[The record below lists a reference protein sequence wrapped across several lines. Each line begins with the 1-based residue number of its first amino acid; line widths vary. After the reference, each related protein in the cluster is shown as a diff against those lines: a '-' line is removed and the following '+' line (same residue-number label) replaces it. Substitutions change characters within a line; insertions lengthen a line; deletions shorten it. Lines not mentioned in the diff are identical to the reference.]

1 MISKKAERAGKAE
14 KAEKAI
20 EERNRIALAYLE
32 LAKDKTFQRLPEEEK
47 NRLVKEVLAIGDE
60 AASWV
65 AAEYGT
71 DDPRKI
77 AVKMGLR
84 VFGEEKKDL
93 KRSEYR
99 REKKEIVISRRFHEK
114 LLREVQSK
122 ELSDRLLKLVVAHEL
137 FHHLEAERIG
147 EVYKRYKFK
156 AWQIGPIAA
165 DKTIRALSDVA
176 AQAFTQ
182 TLLGL
187 EVSPQ
192 VFDYLVLTSF
202 TNR

>member
-1 MISKKAERAGKAE
+1 MIKSKNKRAPS
-14 KAEKAI
+14 AI
-20 EERNRIALAYLE
+20 AERNRITLAFLE
-32 LAKDKTFQRLPEEEK
+32 LAKDKTFQKLPEEEK

-65 AAEYGT
+65 ATEYGSN
-71 DDPRKI
+71 DPRKV

-84 VFGEEKKDL
+84 IFGEEKKDL
-93 KRSEYR
+93 SRSEYR
-99 REKKEIVISRRFHEK
+99 REKKEIVISRKFHER

-147 EVYKRYKFK
+147 DVYKRYKFRV
-156 AWQIGPIAA
+156 WSLGPIVIE
-165 DKTIRALSDVA
+165 KTIRGLSDVA

-187 EVSPQ
+187 EVSPH

-202 TNR
+202 TNQ

>member
-1 MISKKAERAGKAE
+1 MIKSKSKKTAA
-14 KAEKAI
+14 AI
-20 EERNRIALAYLE
+20 TERNRITLAYLE
-32 LAKDKTFQRLPEEEK
+32 LAGDKSFQKLSETEK
-47 NRLVKEVLAIGDE
+47 VKLIKEVQAIGDE
-60 AASWV
+60 AAGW
-65 AAEYGT
+65 AAKEYGT

-84 VFGEEKKDL
+84 VFGEDKQGGGA
-93 KRSEYR
+93 SEYR
-99 REKKEIVISRRFHEK
+99 REKKEIVVSRRFHEK

-122 ELSDRLLKLVVAHEL
+122 ELSEHLLKLVVAQQL

-147 EVYKRYKFK
+147 EVYKRFKFK
-156 AWQIGPIAA
+156 AWQLGPYVME
-165 DKTIRALSDVA
+165 KTIKGLSDVA

-192 VFDYLVLTSF
+192 VFDYLLMA
-202 TNR
+202 RH

>member
-1 MISKKAERAGKAE
+1 MNKNKPKKTATAIS
-14 KAEKAI
+14 
-20 EERNRIALAYLE
+20 ERNRVTLAYLE
-32 LAKDKTFQRLPEEEK
+32 LARDKVFQKLAEEEK
-47 NRLVKEVLAIGDE
+47 VKLIKEVQAIGDE

-65 AAEYGT
+65 AQEYGT

-84 VFGEEKKDL
+84 VFGEDKNSGDS
-93 KRSEYR
+93 SEYR
-99 REKKEIVISRRFHEK
+99 REKKEIVISRKFHEK
-114 LLREVQSK
+114 LLREVKSA
-122 ELSDRLLKLVVAHEL
+122 ELSERLLKLVVAQQL

-147 EVYKRYKFK
+147 EVYRRFKFQ
-156 AWQIGPIAA
+156 AWQIGPYTRE
-165 DKTIRALSDVA
+165 KMIRGLSNVA

-192 VFDYLVLTSF
+192 VFDYLVMTSF
-202 TNR
+202 TGKS

>member
-1 MISKKAERAGKAE
+1 MKQKKNPS
-14 KAEKAI
+14 AI
-20 EERNRIALAYLE
+20 VERNRIALAYLE
-32 LAKDKTFQRLPEEEK
+32 LARDKVFQKLPEEEK
-47 NRLVKEVLAIGDE
+47 SKLIKEALAIGDE

-65 AAEYGT
+65 SSEYGT

-84 VFGEEKKDL
+84 VFGEEKKSLD
-93 KRSEYR
+93 RSEYR
-99 REKKEIVISRRFHEK
+99 RESKEIAISRKFHEK

-156 AWQIGPIAA
+156 VWQIGPFTRE
-165 DKTIRALSDVA
+165 KFVKGLSEVA

-182 TLLGL
+182 SLLSL
-187 EVSPQ
+187 EISPE
-192 VFDYLVLTSF
+192 VFDYLVMTSF
-202 TNR
+202 PARS

>member
-1 MISKKAERAGKAE
+1 MIKTKQKKLPA
-14 KAEKAI
+14 AI
-20 EERNRIALAYLE
+20 SDRNRLALAYLE
-32 LAKDKTFQRLPEEEK
+32 LAKDNIFQKLPEEEK
-47 NRLVKEVLAIGDE
+47 NKLIREVLAIGDE

-65 AAEYGT
+65 TAEYGT

-77 AVKMGLR
+77 AVKMGLKI
-84 VFGEEKKDL
+84 FGEEKKNLD
-93 KRSEYR
+93 RSEYR
-99 REKKEIVISRRFHEK
+99 REKKEIVISRKFHEK

-122 ELSDRLLKLVVAHEL
+122 ELSERLLKLVVAHEL

-156 AWQIGPIAA
+156 TFQLGPVVIE
-165 DKTIRALSDVA
+165 KEVKGLSDVA
-176 AQAFTQ
+176 AQAFTH
-182 TLLGL
+182 TLLKL

-202 TNR
+202 S

>member
-1 MISKKAERAGKAE
+1 MIKAKQKKSSA
-14 KAEKAI
+14 AI

-32 LAKDKTFQRLPEEEK
+32 LAKDKIFQKLPEEEK
-47 NRLVKEVLAIGDE
+47 NKLVKEVLAIGDE

-84 VFGEEKKDL
+84 VFGEEKKNL
-93 KRSEYR
+93 VRSEYR
-99 REKKEIVISRRFHEK
+99 REEKEIVISRKFHEK

-122 ELSDRLLKLVVAHEL
+122 ELSERLLKLVVAHEL

-156 AWQIGPIAA
+156 AWQVGPFAA

>member
-1 MISKKAERAGKAE
+1 MIKAKQKKSPA
-14 KAEKAI
+14 AI
-20 EERNRIALAYLE
+20 SDRNRLALAYLE
-32 LAKDKTFQRLPEEEK
+32 LAKDKVFQKLPEEEK
-47 NRLVKEVLAIGDE
+47 NKLIKEVLAIGDE

-65 AAEYGT
+65 VAEYGT

-84 VFGEEKKDL
+84 IFGEEKKSL
-93 KRSEYR
+93 NRSEYR
-99 REKKEIVISRRFHEK
+99 REKKEIAISRKFHEK

-156 AWQIGPIAA
+156 TFQMGPLAIE
-165 DKTIRALSDVA
+165 KEVKGLSDVA
-176 AQAFTQ
+176 AQAFTH

-202 TNR
+202 S

>member
-1 MISKKAERAGKAE
+1 MTKSKKNAV
-14 KAEKAI
+14 I
-20 EERNRIALAYLE
+20 SERNRVTLAYLE
-32 LAKDKTFQRLPEEEK
+32 LARDKVFQKLSEPEK
-47 NRLVKEVLAIGDE
+47 VKLIKEVLAIGDE
-60 AASWV
+60 AASW
-65 AAEYGT
+65 AAKEYGT

-84 VFGEEKKDL
+84 VFGED
-93 KRSEYR
+93 RQGGGASEYR
-99 REKKEIVISRRFHEK
+99 REKKEIVVSRRFHEK

-122 ELSDRLLKLVVAHEL
+122 ELSEHLLKLVVAQQL

-147 EVYKRYKFK
+147 EVYKRFKFK
-156 AWQIGPIAA
+156 VWQLGPYVLE
-165 DKTIRALSDVA
+165 KTIKGLSDVA

-192 VFDYLVLTSF
+192 VFDYLLMA
-202 TNR
+202 RH